1 MDIRYLLLSWTV
13 MLNVAI
19 SANAQSSNEFEGII
33 KYGHKFSFKISDVD
47 SLEIMEKTIEFQ
59 DN

>member
-1 MDIRYLLLSWTV
+1 MDIRYRLLSWTV
-13 MLNVAI
+13 MLSVTI
-19 SANAQSSNEFEGII
+19 SANAQTSNEFEGII
-33 KYGHKFSFKISDVD
+33 KYEHKFNFKTSDVD